1 MHRKKM
7 LAGIISL
14 MLLTGCAAGNTNKS
28 DTDTDAD
35 RESVEVAGSEAA
47 NDKDEAIQDAQDEV
61 ADDSKTEIEAEIEN
75 DIADEMNEESSEIND
90 QGGFYI
96 NGLYFQ
102 SLTVDGVKMTL
113 GESTLEE
120 IVAQANAYGYDTGSA
135 EKLMD
140 IDGKSAY
147 DLNISITF
155 PVKGEYLSCCDPE
168 AYIDFC
174 GKGWREYQTCRLWDE
189 AVLSRINLTGS
200 FDSTYTTQA
209 ETPEKYNFHELEWDL
224 GNGLTNNS
232 TYEDFV
238 RILGEPEKLD
248 RPINENNPFYT
259 VLWRAIEGEVSSGE
273 IELVYFEAD
282 SSIKQLKIYKAP

>member
-14 MLLTGCAAGNTNKS
+14 MLLTGCAAGNTNQS
-28 DTDTDAD
+28 DTDAD

-47 NDKDEAIQDAQDEV
+47 NDKDEAIQDAQGEV
-61 ADDSKTEIEAEIEN
+61 ADDSETGTEAEIEN

-135 EKLMD
+135 EKLKD
-140 IDGKSAY
+140 WDGEISY
-147 DLNISITF
+147 SLNIHITF

-174 GKGWREYQTCRLWDE
+174 GKGWEEYQTCRLWDE
-189 AVLSRINLTGS
+189 AVLSEITLSGS

-248 RPINENNPFYT
+248 RPVNEDNPFYT
-259 VLWRAIEGEVSSGE
+259 VRWRAIEGEVSSGE